1 MSKKENTWELIKF
14 LITGVVC
21 AAADFLTTSL
31 FLKICAGL
39 PGPAQ
44 SAISLLAGFIVG
56 VILNYILSTYW
67 VFRGKQ
73 DSKVTKSVLFIVLFI
88 VFSAIAYG
96 LSYGT
101 YELSRFIIV
110 KASNININ
118 DANINY
124 ILQFTFWGDAL
135 FWLFALA
142 FVLKTLVGLIW
153 NYFTRKYILYKR
165 KSPVKE
171 DKAFNKTRH
180 NLYYRPYR
188 LLFRTTHAP

>member
-21 AAADFLTTSL
+21 TAADFLTTAL
-31 FLKICAGL
+31 FLKICNGL
-39 PGPAQ
+39 PTALQ
-44 SAISLLAGFIVG
+44 SALSLLAGFIVG

-73 DSKVTKSVLFIVLFI
+73 DSSVTKSSRFIILFVL
-88 VFSAIAYG
+88 FSAIAYG

-101 YELSRFIIV
+101 YEVCRIV
-110 KASNININ
+110 MQNTAHVNIN

-153 NYFTRKYILYKR
+153 NYFTRKYILYK
-165 KSPVKE
+165 KKNNSEEAQEK
-171 DKAFNKTRH
+171 
-180 NLYYRPYR
+180 
-188 LLFRTTHAP
+188 

>member
-1 MSKKENTWELIKF
+1 MNKKENAWELIKF

-31 FLKICAGL
+31 FLRICAGL

-44 SAISLLAGFIVG
+44 SAISLLAGFMVG

-73 DSKVTKSVLFIVLFI
+73 DTKVTKSVKFIVLFI
-88 VFSAIAYG
+88 IFSAIAYG

-101 YELSRFIIV
+101 YELCRIIIWN
-110 KASNININ
+110 AGSININ

-124 ILQFTFWGDAL
+124 ILQFAFWGDAL

-165 KSPVKE
+165 KNVE
-171 DKAFNKTRH
+171 EENVEEE
-180 NLYYRPYR
+180 
-188 LLFRTTHAP
+188 

>member
-1 MSKKENTWELIKF
+1 MKKDNNLWELIKF

-21 AAADFLTTSL
+21 AAADFLTTAL
-31 FLKICAGL
+31 FLRLFGFMTIEALK
-39 PGPAQ
+39 

-56 VILNYILSTYW
+56 VILNYILSTFW

-73 DSKVTKSVLFIVLFI
+73 DRDVTKSTRFIVLF
-88 VFSAIAYG
+88 VLFSAIAYG
-96 LSYGT
+96 LSFGT
-101 YELSRFIIV
+101 YELCRLIFNS
-110 KASNININ
+110 AWAININ
-118 DANINY
+118 NTNIQY

-165 KSPVKE
+165 KNE
-171 DKAFNKTRH
+171 ETDN
-180 NLYYRPYR
+180 
-188 LLFRTTHAP
+188 